1 MGERQ
6 EQPFQLSFNGSLRVD
21 FQGARVTSDGGLLL
35 VRELDERL
43 GFGELIERHLTDGR
57 GKNTQLP
64 LTDLVRQSIYSRLAG
79 YEDVNDAERLSQDPA
94 FRLIGSE
101 KALERGAA
109 LTSRL
114 QSFETELLT
123 QAENLAGLAALNREL
138 VAKGE
143 AIDSRRRVVLDMDAP
158 KFRSM
163 ATRSRAPTTDTS
175 RPPAIIRC
183 FCSMTRATAWRPSC
197 AQATSI
203 VPTAGRTC
211 CCPRSTGS
219 KRRARGWPS
228 AAMRPSPGRRS
239 MRRMKRGR

>member
-6 EQPFQLSFNGSLRVD
+6 EQPFQLSFNGRLRVD

-57 GKNTQLP
+57 AKNTQLP
-64 LTDLVRQSIYSRLAG
+64 LTDLVRQSVCSRLAG

-101 KALERGAA
+101 KVLERGAA

-123 QAENLAGLAALNREL
+123 QRENLAGLARISRDLI
-138 VAKGE
+138 AKAE
-143 AIDSRRRVVLDMDAP
+143 VIDSAHRVVLDMD
-158 KFRSM
+158 S
-163 ATRSRAPTTDTS
+163 TE
-175 RPPAIIRC
+175 
-183 FCSMTRATAWRPSC
+183 
-197 AQATSI
+197 
-203 VPTAGRTC
+203 VPVYGRQEQ
-211 CCPRSTGS
+211 SV
-219 KRRARGWPS
+219 RRVGANG
-228 AAMRPSPGRRS
+228 G
-239 MRRMKRGR
+239 G